1 METTPNYANYSKE
14 QLEGV
19 LRRIDRER
27 FPERVVEVEQRLI
40 DGNYRKEEKNGST
53 NSPERDVPVKLNL
66 KDGNRENSREIKTAT
81 LKGIQIVEKV
91 GAGFLLFGVAYLVLN
106 IFLQFGTDSYIFD
119 LLPIAMGASLLRIK
133 EHHLDQAVIFRW
145 LAQIFIPVSI
155 LTTISTYAFIQPW
168 DLSLTQFRL
177 FPVDSFGFLVFFM
190 LQIALMAWAVHTL
203 SIPEIIQLQPK
214 TRFFQ
219 MFLRNPIPVGLSTAC
234 IFVWGIHA
242 SLNGETAQQGLERAK
257 RELGSGFNYAVTHVT
272 TGKSKYGQRRIV
284 FVTAWTQK
292 EIIVIEENWN
302 D

>member
-1 METTPNYANYSKE
+1 METIPNYANYSKE

-27 FPERVVEVEQRLI
+27 FPERVAEVEQRLI
-40 DGNYRKEEKNGST
+40 DGNYRKGEKNGSK
-53 NSPERDVPVKLNL
+53 NSDERDALVKQSLV
-66 KDGNRENSREIKTAT
+66 DGDSGISKEIKMAALT
-81 LKGIQIVEKV
+81 GIQVVEKV
-91 GAGFLLFGVAYLVLN
+91 GSGFLLFGIAYLVLN

-133 EHHLDQAVIFRW
+133 EHHLDHAVPFRW

-155 LTTISTYAFIQPW
+155 LTTSATYAFIQPW

-177 FPVDSFGFLVFFM
+177 FPVDSFGFLAFFV
-190 LQIALMAWAVHTL
+190 LQIALMAWAIQTL
-203 SIPEIIQLQPK
+203 SIPEITQLQPK

-219 MFLRNPIPVGLSTAC
+219 MFLRNPIPVGLITSC

-242 SLNGETAQQGLERAK
+242 NLNGEIAQEGLERA
-257 RELGSGFNYAVTHVT
+257 RGELGSGFNYAVTHVT
-272 TGKSKYGQRRIV
+272 TGKSKYGQQRRV
-284 FVTAWTQK
+284 FVTAWTRK